1 MASIFTA
8 LIVYFTYA
16 LIDSVLSGA
25 VHSAFVRV
33 YESIEDAL
41 QPVLHRPRFA
51 FRTPN
56 QYRNDDYGSSV
67 RQLYA
72 FVKGLFVSIRR
83 GRLFGRVR
91 KVARD
96 VRCRPG
102 LLCNV
107 FLWVFVFLLPLLIV
121 AQWVVGLMVYVGLL
135 VRVTEP
141 SEGDPSYYF
150 YDSEAWWMSRDWQ

>member
-1 MASIFTA
+1 MIITIVASIFTT

-25 VHSAFVRV
+25 VHGAFSRD
-33 YESIEDAL
+33 IPFA
-41 QPVLHRPRFA
+41 VLHRPHFA
-51 FRTPN
+51 FRTRN
-56 QYRNDDYGSSV
+56 QYLDDDYGSSV

-91 KVARD
+91 KAARD
-96 VRCRPG
+96 VRRRPA

-107 FLWVFVFLLPLLIV
+107 FVWVFVFLLPLLTV
-121 AQWVVGLMVYVGLL
+121 SQCVVGLMVFAGLL
-135 VRVTEP
+135 VRVMEP
-141 SEGDPSYYF
+141 SEGDPGYDRF
-150 YDSEAWWMSRDWQ
+150 DSESWWLSVRSL